1 MEQTPGAKMMY
12 LIKRRPGTS
21 REELVAHWFAN
32 HMPAVIQSQKD
43 GAGRGRPHASRYFAT
58 LYDANSS
65 GEHPWDGVAQLW
77 WPRPLPRPKT
87 GFGAEPRDTF
97 QQKAEPYMPWAT
109 REYVVI
115 DGAEHLD
122 TAPLTLNAPYPMTRS
137 GFHKMTYLVAARPGT
152 DYDEFFAHWLTIH
165 VANVKANMEAVGGFR
180 YVVSHSIDPANEPY
194 AGMAELY
201 YHDRDDWKRW
211 REAIEADGMERWIDA
226 ERMLILSARTEMVGI
241 P

>member
-1 MEQTPGAKMMY
+1 MDQTPGAKMMY
-12 LIKRRPGTS
+12 LIKRKPETS

-43 GAGRGRPHASRYFAT
+43 GAQRGRPHAWRYFAT

-77 WPRPLPRPKT
+77 WPRPLPKPKT
-87 GFGAEPRDTF
+87 GFGAAPRDTF

-115 DGAEHLD
+115 DGSEHLD
-122 TAPLTLNAPYPMTRS
+122 TAPLTLNAPYPMTRA
-137 GFHKMTYLVAARPGT
+137 GFHKVTYLVAAKPGT
-152 DYDEFFAHWLTIH
+152 DYDAFFAHWLDIH
-165 VANVKANMEAVGGFR
+165 VPNVKATMEAVGGFR

-201 YHDRDDWKRW
+201 YHDAKDSVRW
-211 REAIEADGMERWIDA
+211 RETIEADGMEKWIDA
-226 ERMLILSARTEMVGI
+226 RRMLILSAQTEMVGI

>member
-1 MEQTPGAKMMY
+1 MDQTPGAKMMY
-12 LIKRRPGTS
+12 LIKRKPGTS

-43 GAGRGRPHASRYFAT
+43 GAKRGRPHARRYFAT
-58 LYDANSS
+58 LYDANSF

-77 WPRPLPRPKT
+77 WPRPLPKPET

-115 DGAEHLD
+115 DGSEHLD
-122 TAPLTLNAPYPMTRS
+122 TDPLTLNAPYPMTRS
-137 GFHKMTYLVAARPGT
+137 GFHKVTYLVAAKPDT
-152 DYDEFFAHWLTIH
+152 DYGEFFAHWLDIH
-165 VANVKANMEAVGGFR
+165 VPNVKATMEAVGGFR

-201 YHDRDDWKRW
+201 YHDSEDSVRW
-211 REAIEADGMERWIDA
+211 RETIEADGMEKWIDG
-226 ERMLILSARTEMVGI
+226 ERMLILSAQTEMVGI

>member
-1 MEQTPGAKMMY
+1 MDQTPGAKMMY
-12 LIKRRPGTS
+12 LIKRKPGTS

-43 GAGRGRPHASRYFAT
+43 GAQRGRPHARRYFAT
-58 LYDANSS
+58 RSDATSA
-65 GEHPWDGVAQLW
+65 GVHPWDGVAQLW
-77 WPRPLPRPKT
+77 WPRPLPKPET

-115 DGAEHLD
+115 DGSEHLD
-122 TAPLTLNAPYPMTRS
+122 TDPLTLNAPYPMTRS
-137 GFHKMTYLVAARPGT
+137 GFHKVTYLVAAKPDT
-152 DYDEFFAHWLTIH
+152 DYGEFFAHWLDIH
-165 VANVKANMEAVGGFR
+165 VPNVKATMEAVGGFR

-201 YHDRDDWKRW
+201 YHDSEDSVRW
-211 REAIEADGMERWIDA
+211 RETIEADGMEKWIDG
-226 ERMLILSARTEMVGI
+226 ERMLILSAQTEMVGI